1 MKLQKLELERHQPS
15 LCRQQ
20 SFLQDHHDQND
31 RCSGEGNQKGAC
43 GILAR
48 SLMYGPNKHAE
59 DDLSR
64 FPSRFW
70 FSEKRVYLE
79 ISEEPWFI
87 VLQNWGGNN

>member
-1 MKLQKLELERHQPS
+1 M
-15 LCRQQ
+15 
-20 SFLQDHHDQND
+20 
-31 RCSGEGNQKGAC
+31 C
-43 GILAR
+43 GPDK
-48 SLMYGPNKHAE
+48 YAE